1 MLTKLKN
8 ILSKPCIMGILNV
21 TPDSFSD
28 GGQFTCINKAINHV
42 RFMIDSGAKII
53 DVGGESS
60 RPGAKRVSE
69 LEESERVI
77 PIIEYILKK
86 FNVFVSVNTSHFSIM
101 QECIKL
107 GVHIINDIRSFSEC
121 NSLHDIIDS
130 DVMLC
135 LMHMKG
141 NPENMQKFP
150 QYKCIKSE
158 IKEFFTKKISFFIN
172 QGIKKNRIIIDPGFG
187 FGKNMEHNYHLLANL
202 KIFLEFQVPIL
213 VGFSRKVMTDIN
225 KKYLPNKRI
234 IGSIVCAIL
243 ACIEGASII
252 RVHDVQETVDALS
265 IFNAFISEK
274 NLLHGTS

>member
-1 MLTKLKN
+1 MITKLKK
-8 ILSKPCIMGILNV
+8 ILLKPCIMGILNV

-28 GGQFTCINKAINHV
+28 GGKFTRMNKAIDHV
-42 RFMIDSGAKII
+42 RFMINSGARII

-69 LEESERVI
+69 FEESERVI
-77 PIIEYILKK
+77 PIVEQILKK
-86 FNVFVSVNTSHFSIM
+86 FDVFVSVNTSHLSIM
-101 QECIKL
+101 KECIKL
-107 GVHIINDIRSFSEC
+107 GIHIINDIRSFSEC
-121 NSLHDIIDS
+121 NSLHAIIDS

-135 LMHMKG
+135 LMHMQG
-141 NPENMQKFP
+141 NPEDMQKFP
-150 QYKCIKSE
+150 QYKCIRSE
-158 IKEFFTKKISFFIN
+158 IEEFFTKKIEFFIN
-172 QGIKKNRIIIDPGFG
+172 QGVKKNRIIIDPGFG
-187 FGKNMEHNYHLLANL
+187 FGKNMKHNYHLLANL
-202 KIFLEFQVPIL
+202 KKFLEFQVPIL
-213 VGFSRKVMTDIN
+213 VGFSRKAMTDIQ